1 MQRHPQYTRDR
12 IAQVGDRIRS
22 LVYAEARDPDLLEVA
37 GPVDRIPAKDAESLE
52 YRVCG
57 LGERFGPLWATY
69 WFRVAATV
77 PQEWAGERVDL
88 LWVSHSEA
96 TLWVDGR
103 SVQGL
108 NTSPDGARPDALLL
122 DAAAGGERLELRVEL
137 ACNGMFGQLP
147 RPYESLEPVVLDRC
161 QIARFDR
168 RAWKLHHDF
177 DVLRALEADWQ
188 NGLDPTWAGEL
199 LSELNRVCNVWV
211 DDDRSTW
218 DEAEAILAALLRRR
232 NGSSVH
238 ELSAIG
244 HAHLDTAWLWPI
256 EESYRKAVRSFSS
269 QTAYMERYPDYR
281 FACSQAQQYDWIRRR
296 NPELYQR
303 ITQRVEAGQWVP
315 VGGTWVE
322 PDCNLPSGES
332 LVRQFLYGQRFFEAE
347 FGRRCREFWNPD
359 VFGYNGQLPQIM
371 RGAGIDRFLTQ
382 KLSWNRFNRPAHH
395 TFTWQ
400 GIDGSEVLAHFP
412 PADTYNASAEVAELR
427 RSARE
432 YKDHDRS
439 RRSLLVFGWGDGGGG
454 PTPAM
459 LERLLRARD
468 LQGLPRTTLST
479 SDEFFDA
486 LEADAGE
493 LPTILGE
500 LYFEYHRGTY
510 TTQAAAKLGNR
521 MGERALHDAELLSA
535 LAARSGAADYPKQR
549 LDELWRRLLVNQFHD
564 ILPGSSIGLVYEDTA
579 RDHAALLE
587 GAEQLARVALEAVVE
602 GEGWT
607 PVNTI
612 GAARAEVAVHP
623 ELGEVWVEAPGYGF
637 GSVTPASGAVHVSDG
652 GERVVLENGI
662 LRAELD
668 RGGRLLSLV
677 HLASGREAMS
687 GAGNRFQVYDD
698 RPTEYDAWDV
708 DPFHLETVR
717 ECPPAT
723 SCSVAEGDGLRGEVT
738 FEHGVG
744 LASSVRQVVRLDA
757 GSGRLEFHCQADWHE
772 RHTMLKVL
780 FPVAVR
786 AANATYQMQF
796 GHAERPTHYSTSH
809 DLARYEV
816 PGHRFADLSEHGF
829 GVALLTDCKYGYST
843 YGGEM
848 RISLL
853 RSPQVPDP
861 QADIGS
867 HTFAYAVMPHAGG
880 WREAGVVAEAAR
892 FETPIRWAPGAAQ
905 PRSLFDLDDP
915 NLVLDTVK
923 RAEDSDALV
932 LRLYEAHGARG
943 EAHLR
948 LGLPFGDAVSCNLL
962 EDAGEPL
969 AVEDGA
975 IIVPYRPH
983 QIISLLV
990 G

>member
-12 IAQVGDRIRS
+12 IARVGDRIRA
-22 LVYAEARDPDLLEVA
+22 LVYADVCDPDLLEVA
-37 GPVDRIPAKDAESLE
+37 GPVDRVEPDLARSLE
-52 YRVCG
+52 YRACT

-69 WFRVAATV
+69 WFRVRAMV
-77 PQEWAGERVDL
+77 PPEWAGERVDL

-108 NTSPDGARPDALLL
+108 NTAPDGARPDALLL
-122 DAAAGGERLELRVEL
+122 DPAAGGEQLDLRIEM
-137 ACNGMFGQLP
+137 ACNGMFGALA
-147 RPYESLEPVVLDRC
+147 RPYDSLDPVVLDRC

-168 RAWKLHHDF
+168 RAWDLHHNF

-199 LSELNRVCNVWV
+199 LSELNRFCNVWV

-218 DEAEAILAALLRRR
+218 DAAEAILAGLLDRC
-232 NGSSVH
+232 NGSTVH

-244 HAHLDTAWLWPI
+244 HAHLDTAWLWPVA
-256 EESYRKAVRSFSS
+256 ESYRKAVRSFSS
-269 QTAYMERYPDYR
+269 QTAYMERYPEFR

-296 NPELYQR
+296 NPELYRR
-303 ITQRVEAGQWVP
+303 IRDRVASGQWVP
-315 VGGTWVE
+315 VGGTWIE

-332 LVRQFLYGQRFFEAE
+332 LVRQFLYGQRFFERE

-371 RGAGIDRFLTQ
+371 RGAGIDRFMTQ

-412 PADTYNASAEVAELR
+412 PADTYNSSAEVAELR

-439 RRSLLVFGWGDGGGG
+439 RHSLLVFGWGDGGGG

-459 LERLLRARD
+459 LERLRRAGD
-468 LQGLPRTTLST
+468 LQGLPRTTLRT
-479 SDEFFDA
+479 SDQFFDA
-486 LEADAGE
+486 LEADADE
-493 LPTILGE
+493 LPTIVGE

-510 TTQAAAKLGNR
+510 TTQAAVKRGNR
-521 MGERALHDAELLSA
+521 MGERALHDAELLCA
-535 LAARSGAADYPKQR
+535 IAHRTAGAAYPRETLGELWQR
-549 LDELWRRLLVNQFHD
+549 LLLNQFHD
-564 ILPGSSIGLVYEDTA
+564 ILPGSSIGLVYEDAA
-579 RDHAALLE
+579 RDHAAVLE
-587 GAEQLARVALEAVVE
+587 GAEALVTAALESLAD
-602 GEGWT
+602 GDGPS
-607 PVNTI
+607 PVNPT
-612 GAARAEVAVHP
+612 GFDRAEVAEHP
-623 ELGEVWVEAPGYGF
+623 ELGLVWVDAPRCGF
-637 GSVTPASGAVHVSDG
+637 GAVAAPADAVTVKSTGP
-652 GERVVLENGI
+652 RIVLENGR
-662 LRAELD
+662 LRAELGRD
-668 RGGRLLSLV
+668 GRLLSLV
-677 HLASGREAMS
+677 HRASGREAL
-687 GAGNRFQVYDD
+687 AGIGNVLQIYDD
-698 RPTEYDAWDV
+698 RPNDYDAWDV

-717 ECPPAT
+717 DCPSAIGCT
-723 SCSVAEGDGLRGEVT
+723 VAVAGGLRGEVV
-738 FEHGVG
+738 FEHGIG
-744 LASSVRQVVRLDA
+744 RASTLRQVVRLDA
-757 GSGRLEFHCQADWHE
+757 GGDRLEFHCQAEWRE

-796 GHAERPTHYSTSH
+796 GYAERPTHYSTSH
-809 DLARYEV
+809 DLARFEV

-829 GVALLTDCKYGYST
+829 GVALLSDCKYGYST
-843 YGGEM
+843 YGSEM

-861 QADIGS
+861 EADMGS
-867 HTFAYAVMPHAGG
+867 HRFAYAVMPHVGG

-892 FETPIRWAPGAAQ
+892 FETPLRWARGALE
-905 PRSLFDLDDP
+905 PRSLFRVEDP
-915 NLVLDTVK
+915 NIVLDTIK

-943 EAHLR
+943 VARLR
-948 LGLPFGDAVSCNLL
+948 PGLPFADVVQCNLL
-962 EDAGEPL
+962 EDAGAPV
-969 AVEDGA
+969 AVEEGA
-975 IIVPYRPH
+975 VVVPYRPH

-990 G
+990 R